1 MPTGIFGVAWG
12 DLAAISTV
20 CAFGGGAIYIL
31 LLPKF
36 VTPEALKK
44 HCDGQQAACRP
55 LMCNKIDQIKDEIA
69 VMDEKRESARKEQ
82 SEQLEKIHTF
92 IGRVDQ
98 FMQERMK

>member
-1 MPTGIFGVAWG
+1 MTGIFGVPWG

-20 CAFGGGAIYIL
+20 CGFGGGFIYIL

-36 VTPEALKK
+36 VTHEYLKK
-44 HCDGQQAACRP
+44 YCQEHQGACES
-55 LMCNKIDQIKDEIA
+55 LMCTKIDQIKAEIT
-69 VMDEKRESARKEQ
+69 VMDEKRENARKEQ